1 MHNGRR
7 FPYSASCTRLRLCRL
22 VGVLAI
28 AGGIAAVPS
37 LANAAS
43 PRPTISN
50 FKVSV
55 KVLPPEGGKFTL
67 SATVAN
73 ATTCTFTVTPGI
85 AGLPATVPCAASGSG
100 AVATKAK
107 GNIVATTARVVRRA
121 TGAASIAS
129 IHYVFSFS
137 ATSAVGT
144 TNASAHPSLIQHAY
158 RWIYTAKSLTLKGTA
173 TSISCAGKNFCVVV
187 SSKGTLA
194 VITTK
199 SRNTNLTDVY
209 VFRSVSCATPA
220 MCVAV
225 DSTGT
230 FVSWNGA
237 KWSSPTP
244 VPTGSSGTAP
254 DLVSISCPTSTFCMA
269 LDSGG
274 DAYSI
279 TPKPLH
285 GTLMQSSALGQK
297 EANPLVSCSSA
308 TACLLTD
315 QAGDAVGWNGKT
327 WTTIGVVDTAGG
339 VTALS
344 CAPGGT
350 CTIVDTH
357 GGVVAVS
364 VGYTYAKKAAILDNQ
379 RAVSCPTPGYCLV
392 TDNLG
397 NASQEVN
404 GVWSP
409 PFTIGNDPPV
419 VLSCGVGKT
428 SPVGVTCAAV
438 SRPRLPGN
446 MKWGVIKLK

>member
-1 MHNGRR
+1 
-7 FPYSASCTRLRLCRL
+7 LCRL
-22 VGVLAI
+22 IGVLAI

-43 PRPTISN
+43 PRPTITN
-50 FKVSV
+50 FKISV
-55 KVLPPEGGKFTL
+55 KALLPEGGKFTL

-73 ATTCTFTVTPGI
+73 ATTCTFKVTPALAGFPVSVPCGGSGNSAVGSRAKGI
-85 AGLPATVPCAASGSG
+85 IKINSSTVPNALGG
-100 AVATKAK
+100 AIHHTFSLSAT
-107 GNIVATTARVVRRA
+107 NA
-121 TGAASIAS
+121 TGPT
-129 IHYVFSFS
+129 
-137 ATSAVGT
+137 TSAV
-144 TNASAHPSLIQHAY
+144 HPSLTQHAY
-158 RWIYTAKSLTLKGTA
+158 RWVYTTKSLSLKGSA
-173 TSISCAGKNFCVVV
+173 TSISCAGKSFCVVV

-194 VITTK
+194 VLSTK

-209 VFRSVSCATPA
+209 VFRSVSCASPT

-230 FVSWNGA
+230 FVAWNGA
-237 KWSSPTP
+237 KWSSPTS

-254 DLVSISCPTSTFCMA
+254 DLVSTSCPTSTFCMA

-279 TPKPLH
+279 TPKPPH
-285 GTLMQSSALGQK
+285 GTIMQSRALGQK

-350 CTIVDTH
+350 CTIVDSH
-357 GGVVAVS
+357 GGVVTVT
-364 VGYTYAKKAAILDNQ
+364 VGYKYSKKLAIADNQ
-379 RAVSCPTPGYCLV
+379 RTVSCPTPGYCLV

-397 NASQEVN
+397 QASQEVK

-419 VLSCGVGKT
+419 ALSCGVGKT

-438 SRPRLPGN
+438 SHPGN
-446 MKWGVIKLK
+446 SHWGVIKLK